1 MRAHLVVI
9 AMAATACLFSA
20 ALAQD
25 DSYPAHAV
33 RLIVSSLPG
42 GNPDVLGRL
51 LADRMSNDFGQSFV
65 VENVTGAGGALSAIA
80 AAKAPPDGYTL
91 YLGDTGIMAINPLL
105 NPDVGYDP
113 MKDFTPVTGLV
124 GLPTIL
130 AANPKVQA
138 SKLSEFIA
146 LAKQEPGKITYGSA
160 GVGSIHHMTMAIFA
174 DLVGID
180 VLHVPYRAGTA
191 MVNGL
196 LTGEIQVGWSGIP
209 NVISG
214 IASGQLRGYCISVM
228 QRSPS
233 EPTIPTC
240 DELGIKGFDAAAV
253 LGFYAPAGVSPE
265 VVTRLAAEAAKIMRE
280 PAMTARMDQL
290 GMLMRENGT
299 ASYVEFRKQDAE
311 RYANIVRKL
320 NLHIN

>member
-1 MRAHLVVI
+1 MHARFVVT
-9 AMAATACLFSA
+9 AMAATIFLSCA

-25 DSYPAHAV
+25 DSYPTHAV

-51 LADRMSNDFGQSFV
+51 LADRMSNDFGKSFA

-80 AAKAPPDGYTL
+80 AAKASPDGYTL
-91 YLGDTGIMAINPLL
+91 YLGDTGIMAINQLL

-113 MKDFTPVTGLV
+113 MKDFTPITGLV

-130 AANPKVQA
+130 VANPKVQA
-138 SKLSEFIA
+138 TTLSDFIA

-196 LTGEIQVGWSGIP
+196 LTGEIQV
-209 NVISG
+209 
-214 IASGQLRGYCISVM
+214 
-228 QRSPS
+228 
-233 EPTIPTC
+233 
-240 DELGIKGFDAAAV
+240 
-253 LGFYAPAGVSPE
+253 
-265 VVTRLAAEAAKIMRE
+265 
-280 PAMTARMDQL
+280 
-290 GMLMRENGT
+290 
-299 ASYVEFRKQDAE
+299 
-311 RYANIVRKL
+311 
-320 NLHIN
+320 